1 MSDNPGSGISSPQS
15 SGFCGSS
22 RHTAVMIFLLI
33 VLLYFFLVS
42 ISGMETAFKCFG
54 AGFSQKLFALTSNP
68 FVGLFVGILATS
80 LIQSS
85 SATTSLVVVLVSS
98 GVLDVANAVPVIMGT
113 NIGTSVTN
121 TLVSIGHITRAVE
134 FRRAFAA
141 ATVHDFFN
149 LFSVTVLLPI
159 EMYTGYL
166 QKTATWFAGLLTH
179 THGVTYTSPIKAI
192 TKPAVLVVYKGLQ
205 SVLDHPWAGIILLAL
220 GLVVLFLSLWG
231 IARIMRTLMMNRVA
245 VVFDHFLGKSA
256 LACMAVGAICTAIV
270 QSSSITTSLLV
281 PLAGA
286 GIVRLRTIF
295 PITLGSNVGT
305 TVTALLAA
313 MATGAVA
320 GQGPAGLIIALCH
333 LFFNVSGILLIYPIP
348 AIRKIPLGLAR
359 GLGRLVSQ
367 HRAYAF
373 VYVAVVFFLLPLALI
388 GLNNTQ
394 GLARL
399 LGLG

>member
-1 MSDNPGSGISSPQS
+1 MNDNPGSGIHSPQS
-15 SGFCGSS
+15 SDSRESS
-22 RHTAVMIFLLI
+22 RRTAVMIFLFI

-42 ISGMETAFKCFG
+42 ISSMETAFKYFG

-98 GVLDVANAVPVIMGT
+98 GALDVANAVPVIMGT

-149 LFSVTVLLPI
+149 LFSVAVLLPV

-179 THGVTYTSPIKAI
+179 AHGVTYTSSVKAI
-192 TKPAVLVVYKGLQ
+192 TKPAVLIVYKGLQ
-205 SVLDHPWAGIILLAL
+205 NVLDHPWAGIILLAL

-231 IARIMRTLMMNRVA
+231 IARIMRILMMDRVA

-313 MATGAVA
+313 MATGAVG
-320 GQGPAGLIIALCH
+320 GQGPAGLIIALCTSF
-333 LFFNVSGILLIYPIP
+333 LMFRVSC
-348 AIRKIPLGLAR
+348 
-359 GLGRLVSQ
+359 
-367 HRAYAF
+367 
-373 VYVAVVFFLLPLALI
+373 
-388 GLNNTQ
+388 
-394 GLARL
+394 
-399 LGLG
+399 